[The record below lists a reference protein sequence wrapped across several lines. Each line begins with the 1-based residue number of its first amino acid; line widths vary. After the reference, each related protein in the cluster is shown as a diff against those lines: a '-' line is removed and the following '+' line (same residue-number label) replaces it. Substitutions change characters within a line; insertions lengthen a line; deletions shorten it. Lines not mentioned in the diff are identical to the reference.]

1 MQRAWNWLPIAGIVL
16 ISFQGASGKVT
27 VEESAAAPKLV
38 NPSFEDAG
46 DASDRAAGWNRWGE
60 WLNREEGWTPVRS
73 GHCILG
79 YHHWEIPSANDSGAY
94 QDVTGT
100 VKGTPYTFGIYA
112 SADKAKDASK
122 NAVGIELRLE
132 STVDGHQVTI
142 ASKLYKVAE
151 LPPDAWQKLT
161 VTGAPT
167 NDTFRVLVIVT
178 PSPENNTRGGALRFD
193 DAFLELAQ

>member
-1 MQRAWNWLPIAGIVL
+1 V
-16 ISFQGASGKVT
+16 
-27 VEESAAAPKLV
+27 
-38 NPSFEDAG
+38 
-46 DASDRAAGWNRWGE
+46 
-60 WLNREEGWTPVRS
+60 
-73 GHCILG
+73 
-79 YHHWEIPSANDSGAY
+79 Y
-94 QDVTGT
+94 QDVTGA
-100 VKGTPYTFGIYA
+100 VKGTRYTFGIYA

-161 VTGAPT
+161 VTGAST
-167 NDTFRVLVIVT
+167 NDALRVLVIVT
-178 PSPENNTRGGALRFD
+178 PSPENGTRGGALRFD